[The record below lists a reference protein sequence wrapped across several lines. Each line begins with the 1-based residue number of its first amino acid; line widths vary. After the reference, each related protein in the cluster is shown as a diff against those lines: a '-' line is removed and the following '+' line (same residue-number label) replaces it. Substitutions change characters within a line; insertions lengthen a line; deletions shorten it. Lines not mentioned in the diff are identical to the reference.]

1 MLKKLR
7 DILNTYATKELN
19 HLALWVNSN
28 SEVTDIIID
37 EFTIDLVTRDML
49 INVIPE
55 EYHLKKIKELE
66 GVDNDTTIK

>member
-7 DILNTYATKELN
+7 DILNTYSTKELN

-28 SEVTDIIID
+28 SEVQDIIVD
-37 EFTIDLVTRDML
+37 EFSIDLITKDMIL
-49 INVIPE
+49 NVIPE

-66 GVDNDTTIK
+66 GVDNENN